1 MELRTLPRELEQFPR
16 TVAPK
21 ATAMRSWRL
30 RRMATVWLGVFAL
43 LLQQYLSFGHI
54 HLDRIAPRAAA
65 IEHAVRKATAPSQQ
79 QTPSGPSDDDCP
91 ICAAMMLLSA
101 AGLLPAAPL
110 VAGPAEFSQLAHQ
123 VFLERFNFAV
133 SRHLLFQTRAPPLA

>member
-1 MELRTLPRELEQFPR
+1 M
-16 TVAPK
+16 APK
-21 ATAMRSWRL
+21 AMAMRSWRL

-43 LLQQYLSFGHI
+43 LLQQFLSFGHI
-54 HLDRIAPRAAA
+54 HVDRISSRAVA
-65 IEHAVRKATAPSQQ
+65 IEHAVGKATAAGDK
-79 QTPSGPSDDDCP
+79 QTPSRPSDEDCP

-123 VFLERFNFAV
+123 VFLEQFSFGV